1 MITEIGL
8 AAGSI
13 WQFLDERGE
22 SRFSELVGCLGESEE
37 LLFMAL
43 GWLAREGYVVVNQ
56 EGADYRITLRSSRC
70 QGPASVGDVR

>member
-8 AAGSI
+8 AAGAI

-22 SRFSELVGCLGESEE
+22 SRFSELAGRLGESEA

-43 GWLAREGYVVVNQ
+43 GWLAREGYVLVSCDGTDFRV
-56 EGADYRITLRSSRC
+56 ALRPR
-70 QGPASVGDVR
+70 